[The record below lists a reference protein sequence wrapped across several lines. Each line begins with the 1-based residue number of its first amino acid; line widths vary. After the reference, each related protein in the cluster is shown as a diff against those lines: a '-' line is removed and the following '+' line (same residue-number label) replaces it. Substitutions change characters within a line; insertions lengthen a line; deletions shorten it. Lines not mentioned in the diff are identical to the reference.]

1 MLKGVK
7 SPFKNQHRDRNQI
20 SLLINENASP
30 SQMSARAVEM
40 KNIQRSPQML
50 MNKRGSKFGNL
61 FKLQKKQ
68 INDEGIAHVDEGLNY
83 SYEKQQKQ
91 LQLKTYDNDP
101 IPDTPEDSVSQKSS
115 GDSDFLKLEY
125 EALKETYEQM
135 NKQASAR
142 NKSNSP
148 SGYNS
153 MIKSVFK

>member
-1 MLKGVK
+1 M
-7 SPFKNQHRDRNQI
+7 
-20 SLLINENASP
+20 
-30 SQMSARAVEM
+30 
-40 KNIQRSPQML
+40 
-50 MNKRGSKFGNL
+50 
-61 FKLQKKQ
+61 
-68 INDEGIAHVDEGLNY
+68 
-83 SYEKQQKQ
+83 
-91 LQLKTYDNDP
+91 KTYDNDP